1 MGLLNYWKGLL
12 EWRNSSGK
20 CSLAISQVSWI
31 NSACWLSY
39 IYTWIKGCGRSCMR
53 LGYLRSLVWIK
64 YGSWSVSGVVL
75 FNQVYWPAG
84 SETESDDL
92 TVWDGNICTY
102 LILHKINV
110 RTACGLVAKSLSCVK
125 SCWDVATSWYRYLRV
140 LAYCFMNILT
150 RTVNTQYTGLWILTW
165 HALILCNTV
174 KLVRNSGHCLSIM
187 AGPNVLHNILCTH
200 MLHKFIWKCN
210 CLPMRLPCVFYICT
224 SSVNASYS

>member
-1 MGLLNYWKGLL
+1 MNKVWQLVCFWCSTFQSGLLTSRKWDWEWWPHSVRWKYMY
-12 EWRNSSGK
+12 
-20 CSLAISQVSWI
+20 ISDS
-31 NSACWLSY
+31 
-39 IYTWIKGCGRSCMR
+39 
-53 LGYLRSLVWIK
+53 
-64 YGSWSVSGVVL
+64 
-75 FNQVYWPAG
+75 
-84 SETESDDL
+84 
-92 TVWDGNICTY
+92 
-102 LILHKINV
+102 
-110 RTACGLVAKSLSCVK
+110 ACGLVAKSLSCVK